1 MTSLS
6 LASSFIVWSENLWLP
21 LIYIGSC
28 VKMLKKD
35 SQKLWNRKKQNQIS
49 KVILVA
55 NNFFFLQ
62 LFKKLFFIPW
72 SYVLYINTDV
82 EK

>member
-1 MTSLS
+1 MIAINLHR
-6 LASSFIVWSENLWLP
+6 FMCEN
-21 LIYIGSC
+21 
-28 VKMLKKD
+28 VKKKD
-35 SQKLWNRKKQNQIS
+35 SQKLWNWKKQNQIS

-62 LFKKLFFIPW
+62 LFKKFFFIPW